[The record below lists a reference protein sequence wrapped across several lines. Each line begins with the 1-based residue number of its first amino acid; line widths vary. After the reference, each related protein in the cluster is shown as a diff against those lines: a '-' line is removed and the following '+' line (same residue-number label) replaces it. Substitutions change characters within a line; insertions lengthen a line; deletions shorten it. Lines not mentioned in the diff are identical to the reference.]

1 MYLTMETITNYLIAN
16 SGLTNKEAIFLLVT
30 GIVFG
35 MTVALVGQA
44 IRDERAWKEIADA
57 YRGKGNR

>member
-16 SGLTNKEAIFLLVT
+16 SELTNKEAIFLLVT

-35 MTVALVGQA
+35 MTVALVIQTRQDA
-44 IRDERAWKEIADA
+44 RAWKEISDA
-57 YRGKGNR
+57 YRGKDNR